1 MRADAVSLPS
11 QPVTP
16 SSGILSRNST
26 CRSPTRSLQPQFHDI
41 SLNIYQINPWQIY
54 LWSIQSIHKKYPC
67 QDTCPGIPPS
77 KMNGWAHFHPFR
89 HGAGV
94 AAAAASAASARRR
107 PATRCFRQCCGARQ
121 GGARTDGRIW
131 AREDP
136 DSGWPNRWTLINGLL
151 HFRILE
157 FHGIPIDLRQGNGVE
172 FVFNGHNQ
180 RLGIS
185 WGLNG

>member
-1 MRADAVSLPS
+1 MRFWAVVCTLFGSWRSFGKL
-11 QPVTP
+11 
-16 SSGILSRNST
+16 
-26 CRSPTRSLQPQFHDI
+26 CRCCELAFSASYSVKWNLIQEVNVQIPHSFIATAIIIPWHIPQYIPDI
-41 SLNIYQINPWQIY
+41 SRYIYDLYSLYIRNI
-54 LWSIQSIHKKYPC
+54 KKYPC

-107 PATRCFRQCCGARQ
+107 PATRCFRQRCGARQ
-121 GGARTDGRIW
+121 GGARADGRRW

-157 FHGIPIDLRQGNGVE
+157 FPLT
-172 FVFNGHNQ
+172 
-180 RLGIS
+180 
-185 WGLNG
+185 